1 MIINRLYMY
10 MKPDDLIFI
19 SDFRRLV
26 DIVKK
31 IGKNILER
39 DVMKSKRKMKSVLG
53 SNCKFTF
60 VS

>member
-1 MIINRLYMY
+1 
-10 MKPDDLIFI
+10 MKPYDLIFI

-60 VS
+60 VSSIKNYEE

>member
-1 MIINRLYMY
+1 MKLY
-10 MKPDDLIFI
+10 DLIFI

-60 VS
+60 VSWIKNSEE

>member
-1 MIINRLYMY
+1 

-60 VS
+60 VSSIKNYEE

>member
-1 MIINRLYMY
+1 
-10 MKPDDLIFI
+10 MKPYDLIFI

-53 SNCKFTF
+53 SNCKLTF